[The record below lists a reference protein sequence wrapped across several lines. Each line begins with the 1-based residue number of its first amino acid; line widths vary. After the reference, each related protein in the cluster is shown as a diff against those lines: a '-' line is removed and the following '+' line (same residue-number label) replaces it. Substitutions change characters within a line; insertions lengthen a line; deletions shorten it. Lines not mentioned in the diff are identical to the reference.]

1 MTDTDIETRPEAA
14 ADSAPA
20 AATATTTGMADPGLV
35 ALVMLLRFHGIGV
48 DPEQIRHRCG
58 TSTIGTS
65 EMLRCAR
72 DLGLK
77 AGIHK
82 TRWQRLTKLA
92 LPGIATL
99 KDGGFLIIAK
109 S

>member
-1 MTDTDIETRPEAA
+1 MSDIDTEARPENP

-20 AATATTTGMADPGLV
+20 AATTTGMADPGLV